1 LQYRLHV
8 VFSTRWAWK
17 EIGSEVHRGR
27 SKDVRLEE
35 KEMRQSDLM
44 TMRGQAIR
52 SNSTPSWI
60 ATQCRVI
67 TYIAAVMPLLLII
80 VLAGLYPHLNRA
92 NISDWRSLI
101 SLADEASN
109 SGDRYEARR
118 LYLQADRIA
127 YWRKD
132 WEGLIVAA
140 CRINKLD
147 GAGRPSAK
155 AVSILFRA
163 STTAEQAQ
171 SYRGLATAALALS
184 MLGSDAAAAAI
195 VSRAQ
200 AHWPN
205 DPVRSEDLA
214 LLAGCSR
221 LP

>member
-1 LQYRLHV
+1 MRLPGAMV
-8 VFSTRWAWK
+8 MK
-17 EIGSEVHRGR
+17 
-27 SKDVRLEE
+27 
-35 KEMRQSDLM
+35 
-44 TMRGQAIR
+44 GQAAG
-52 SNSTPSWI
+52 SN
-60 ATQCRVI
+60 AQAFLRVAAVCRTI
-67 TYIAAVMPLLLII
+67 TYVAAVTPLLFII
-80 VLAGLYPHLNRA
+80 VLAGLYPGVDRTE
-92 NISDWRSLI
+92 ITDWRPLI
-101 SLADEASN
+101 PVGDRAVN
-109 SGDRYEARR
+109 SGDRDEARR

-132 WEGLIVAA
+132 WEGLVVAA

-147 GAGRPSAK
+147 GVGRPSAK
-155 AVSILFRA
+155 TVSILFRA

-205 DPVRSEDLA
+205 DPVRTEDLA

>member
-1 LQYRLHV
+1 
-8 VFSTRWAWK
+8 
-17 EIGSEVHRGR
+17 
-27 SKDVRLEE
+27 
-35 KEMRQSDLM
+35 MRQSDLM
-44 TMRGQAIR
+44 TMRGQAMR

-67 TYIAAVMPLLLII
+67 TYVGAVLPLLLIM

-132 WEGLIVAA
+132 WQGLVTAA

-147 GAGRPSAK
+147 GGIGPSSK
-155 AVSILFRA
+155 AVLILFRA
-163 STTAEQAQ
+163 ATTAEHTQ
-171 SYRGLATAALALS
+171 SYRGLATVALGLS

-195 VSRAQ
+195 VSRVQ
-200 AHWPN
+200 AHWSN
-205 DPVRSEDLA
+205 EPVRSDDLA
-214 LLAGCSR
+214 LLAGCKR
-221 LP
+221 